1 MCYNA
6 GMTQETL
13 FQELYS
19 RYGAV
24 KRARGPFLYTE
35 RGVRIVDMYQENGR
49 AVLGWGGG
57 SAFTHLKN
65 VLSRGLTGSY
75 RTVFSFQLAKA
86 LEALLGGKR
95 KVYVFSSKA
104 RAMEAA
110 LNVSKDN
117 TAFYMPWGAVTDFS
131 KVDAVVV
138 APPLPW
144 TQDIYILSVLDSVQ
158 NELIL
163 AHIARNFS
171 CAVLPAVLEAAVCR
185 SVYNLVAELPVRQEK
200 DWFVYDQALTPYWE
214 RRGPYLFP
222 RENVLDAGNYDA
234 FVMHCLDCG
243 VLVAPEFRARSIV
256 PYGADRGVFAKLVKN
271 PFNVSDI

>member
-86 LEALLGGKR
+86 LETDPNYLIMGEKVPESNNGFMDEATDLLSKIMDPKVQELLLKQIRAL
-95 KVYVFSSKA
+95 V
-104 RAMEAA
+104 
-110 LNVSKDN
+110 
-117 TAFYMPWGAVTDFS
+117 
-131 KVDAVVV
+131 
-138 APPLPW
+138 
-144 TQDIYILSVLDSVQ
+144 
-158 NELIL
+158 
-163 AHIARNFS
+163 
-171 CAVLPAVLEAAVCR
+171 
-185 SVYNLVAELPVRQEK
+185 
-200 DWFVYDQALTPYWE
+200 
-214 RRGPYLFP
+214 
-222 RENVLDAGNYDA
+222 
-234 FVMHCLDCG
+234 
-243 VLVAPEFRARSIV
+243 
-256 PYGADRGVFAKLVKN
+256 
-271 PFNVSDI
+271 